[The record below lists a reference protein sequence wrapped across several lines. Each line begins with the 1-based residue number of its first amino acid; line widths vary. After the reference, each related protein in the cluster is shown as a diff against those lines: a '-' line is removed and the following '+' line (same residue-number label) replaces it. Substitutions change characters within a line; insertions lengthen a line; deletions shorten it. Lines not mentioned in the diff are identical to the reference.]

1 MNDTSA
7 FIVIFVNV
15 HHAISSERG
24 LSRSIRLVIFLRD
37 IRSLLDCVDFR
48 TKMLFSFF
56 SLSALETI
64 SFLSHALTSV
74 ADYAQLH
81 RQSLDHQHMLRVF
94 SVKNVQRATN
104 HRRVDVHSVEVS
116 LQELQM
122 LQFKSTIFRN

>member
-15 HHAISSERG
+15 HHAISSKRD
-24 LSRSIRLVIFLRD
+24 LSRSIRLVILLRD

-56 SLSALETI
+56 FLSALEAI

-81 RQSLDHQHMLRVF
+81 RQSLDHQHMLRVS

-122 LQFKSTIFRN
+122 LQFESTIFRN

>member
-1 MNDTSA
+1 MNDTPA

-24 LSRSIRLVIFLRD
+24 LSRSIRLVIPLRD
-37 IRSLLDCVDFR
+37 IRSLLDCAGFR

-56 SLSALETI
+56 SLSALGAI

-74 ADYAQLH
+74 AGYAQLH
-81 RQSLDHQHMLRVF
+81 RQPLGHQHMLRVPP
-94 SVKNVQRATN
+94 VKDVQRATN
-104 HRRVDVHSVEVS
+104 HRRAGVHSVEVS

-122 LQFKSTIFRN
+122 LQSESTTFRN